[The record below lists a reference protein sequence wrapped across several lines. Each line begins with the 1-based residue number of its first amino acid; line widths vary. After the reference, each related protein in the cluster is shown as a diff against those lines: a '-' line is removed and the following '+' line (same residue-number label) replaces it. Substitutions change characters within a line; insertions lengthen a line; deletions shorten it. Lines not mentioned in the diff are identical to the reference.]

1 LGYSKNAI
9 EKYINWLI
17 KEKILAIIGLRK
29 FHFSGDAK
37 NHEATSSLRTISSE
51 RQTFCD
57 DCSDEVIPM
66 CLGIPGKVV
75 EIEKNVAKVN
85 VGGFLRE
92 ISLDL
97 CPDVSIGEYVL
108 IHTGF
113 AIQKS

>member
-1 LGYSKNAI
+1 
-9 EKYINWLI
+9 
-17 KEKILAIIGLRK
+17 
-29 FHFSGDAK
+29 
-37 NHEATSSLRTISSE
+37 
-51 RQTFCD
+51 
-57 DCSDEVIPM
+57 M

-113 AIQKS
+113 AIQKVDEREAEETLDLLIKMAEGI